1 MRDLSAFGANAPAG
15 NTMGERNNAFGSG
28 ALQSNATGAFN
39 NAFGSE
45 ALTSNVGNSNTAF
58 GD

>member
-1 MRDLSAFGANAPAG
+1 
-15 NTMGERNNAFGSG
+15 MGERNNAFGSG